1 MSMNPRNFPA
11 EGKLTGRL
19 AIRGARVVDPASGH
33 DAVADLFVADG
44 RLLSIGAMPEGFTPD
59 RETNAEGLVACPGLV
74 DVAVSLRRP
83 GSEHSRGMITELS
96 AAAAGGITH
105 VVCPPDTS
113 PLADTSSVV
122 RQIHETASGARRSWV
137 WVTGA
142 LTQGLAGEQLAD
154 MAALRQAGCV
164 AVSNHRRRMA
174 STQVLRRALEY
185 AATFDLPVVFHSENA
200 DLAGDGCVHEGPLAT
215 RLGLVGIPA
224 IAETTAVARDLE
236 LVEQTGVR
244 AHFAQLSTGRS
255 ARMIAEARAR
265 GLPVTADVAA
275 HQLHLTEYAINGFN
289 TLAHVR
295 PPLRTAAD
303 RDGLREA
310 VAAGVIAAVCSDHR
324 PCERADKLAPFPSS
338 RVGISGV
345 DTLLSLVLQLVDE
358 QAMTLL
364 QALRALTLGPAQSF
378 GLAAGALRAGERL
391 DLCLFDP
398 GARWTVGNDTL
409 RSAGRNTPFLG
420 STLRGRA
427 QFTVLGNRVLYA
439 AG

>member
-19 AIRGARVVDPASGH
+19 AIRGARVVDPAGDH
-33 DAVADLFVADG
+33 DAIADLFIADG
-44 RLLSIGAMPEGFTPD
+44 KLLATGTAPDGFSAD
-59 RETNAEGLVACPGLV
+59 REIDAQGLVACPGLV
-74 DVAVSLRRP
+74 DVAVTLRRP

-142 LTQGLAGEQLAD
+142 LTQGLGGEQLAD
-154 MAALRQAGCV
+154 MAALKQAGCV

-174 STQVLRRALEY
+174 STQALRRAMEY
-185 AATFDLPVVFHSENA
+185 AATFDLTVVFHSENA
-200 DLAGDGCVHEGPLAT
+200 DLAGNGCVHEGPLAT
-215 RLGLVGIPA
+215 RLGLIGIPA

-244 AHFAQLSTGRS
+244 AHFAQLST
-255 ARMIAEARAR
+255 ARAAQMIGEARAR

-275 HQLHLTEYAINGFN
+275 HQLHHTAAAIDGFN

-295 PPLRTAAD
+295 PPLRSAAD
-303 RDGLREA
+303 RDGLRAA
-310 VAAGVIAAVCSDHR
+310 VAAGTIDAICSDHR
-324 PCERADKLAPFPSS
+324 PCERADKLAPFPSA

-345 DTLLSLVLQLVDE
+345 DTLLSLVLALVDE
-358 QAMTLL
+358 QAMDLA
-364 QALRALTLGPAQSF
+364 QALRALTLGPARSF
-378 GLAAGALRAGERL
+378 GLQAGMLRAGERL

-398 GARWTVGNDTL
+398 DARWTVGNDTL
-409 RSAGRNTPFLG
+409 RSTGHNTPFLG
-420 STLRGRA
+420 TSLRGRTL
-427 QFTVLGNRVLYA
+427 FTALGNRVLHA